1 MNEGRLRIVLNMDT
15 EKSDSK
21 MLKMYNSVLKTTNR
35 VERLRKEVERLKDTR
50 IPTEEYEALEKEI
63 EKVLGTISK
72 LEQKQESLNTNS
84 VKGRSKY
91 KDIQRQ
97 IEKEEK
103 ELEELYA
110 HQKRMN
116 SEGSDYIKGEDT
128 EEYQRAVEK
137 LAEAERDLDAQ
148 TLAVQEALEK
158 AGKKAAESA
167 EETEEANK
175 KAAESAE
182 EANGKAAESAENVE
196 EANKKAAE
204 EIEEANEKAAEEIEN
219 VNRKA
224 SEELESKWVAALNK
238 IKGAFK
244 MLKGAAS
251 VAASGFKKLGAVAKS
266 ALGRMAKNLKK
277 PGDGIGSFAKRV
289 LRLAKMVFIF
299 RLIRQAFTAMLNGM
313 KEGINNYA
321 QYSESFNKTMSD
333 FKTATGTA
341 KNALAAMVV
350 PILSAVIPALTTL
363 VNWITTAAHAVS
375 NFMAVVS
382 GRGTWS
388 KAKTQVTDYAKSLKG
403 AAGASDKLKQ
413 SLAGFDDLDV
423 LNTDSSS
430 GGGGGSADVNPAD
443 MWSEENAVKPEWFNP
458 DDWTSLGV
466 KLGEGLAGALDMI
479 PWDSIQEKARNTA
492 TRMAEVINGFISVN
506 EVWTSL
512 GHGIAEGLNTGVI
525 VAYTLLSTINFK
537 GLGQGLGSLINQAV
551 SDFDWNLLGAT
562 VGAGINGI
570 FGTLLGF
577 VTTLDWGELGS
588 SFAESINSALS
599 TTDWG
604 QIAEAISE
612 SAIGLVTALSGFL
625 GTLDWQEIAE
635 DIIDFIS
642 KLNFSG
648 LVKALSE
655 AIGHGL
661 GGLALFVG
669 TLIGSALD
677 GIADYFNDKIEEAG
691 GDIVAGIFKGITDA
705 LDGIIDW
712 LRENIFNPFIESFCE
727 LFGIHSPS
735 TVFAEFGTF
744 LIEGFLQGIADT
756 WNKITSFFS
765 EKFENIKNDILD
777 FLGNIKKD
785 WSENWQKISDKVT
798 EIWED
803 MWDGMKS
810 FLKETVNGIIGL
822 INGMLDGLVSG
833 INSAIRALNKLKV
846 DIPDWVPKIGGNTF
860 GFNIPE
866 ISAPQIPLLANG
878 GITTGSTLAMIG
890 EAGKEAVLPLENNT
904 GWMEDLAEVINGL
917 RGDRPINLQIDG
929 KTFARLIMPFID
941 DESDIIGTS
950 LSTV

>member
-1 MNEGRLRIVLNMDT
+1 MSEGSVRINLNIDT
-15 EKSDSK
+15 GKADSK
-21 MLKMYNSVLKTTNR
+21 MLRMQNSVLKAA
-35 VERLRKEVERLKDTR
+35 EKVERLKKEMEELKNTKL
-50 IPTEEYEALEKEI
+50 PTEDYKALEKEI
-63 EKVLGTISK
+63 EKTIGQISV
-72 LEQKQESLNTNS
+72 LEQKQEELNTNS
-84 VKGRSKY
+84 LKGRSKY
-91 KDIQRQ
+91 EDMQTQ
-97 IEKEEK
+97 IEKAQK
-103 ELEELYA
+103 ELEDLYA
-110 HQKRMN
+110 YQTRME
-116 SEGSDYIKGEDT
+116 SKGSAYISGADT
-128 EEYQRAVEK
+128 GAYQRA
-137 LAEAERDLDAQ
+137 AEQKAAAERDLEVKAMAAREHMEKYAEK
-148 TLAVQEALEK
+148 TESRWLSALRKINSAFGAVVSTASSGLNML
-158 AGKKAAESA
+158 G
-167 EETEEANK
+167 
-175 KAAESAE
+175 
-182 EANGKAAESAENVE
+182 NV
-196 EANKKAAE
+196 A
-204 EIEEANEKAAEEIEN
+204 
-219 VNRKA
+219 
-224 SEELESKWVAALNK
+224 
-238 IKGAFK
+238 KGAF
-244 MLKGAAS
+244 S
-251 VAASGFKKLGAVAKS
+251 RLGQH
-266 ALGRMAKNLKK
+266 LKK
-277 PGDGIGSFAKRV
+277 PGDGIGAFTKRIW
-289 LRLAKMVFIF
+289 RLAKMVFIF
-299 RLIRQAFTAMLNGM
+299 RVIRQAFTAMLNGM

-333 FKTATGTA
+333 FKTATSTA

-350 PILSAVIPALTTL
+350 PILSAVIPALTAL
-363 VNWITTAAHAVS
+363 VNWVTAAANAVN
-375 NFMAVVS
+375 NFIAAVS

-423 LNTDSSS
+423 LNTDNSS

-479 PWDSIQEKARNTA
+479 PWDSIQEKAKNTA
-492 TRMAEVINGFISVN
+492 ARIAEVINGFISVN

-570 FGTLLGF
+570 FGTILGF

-588 SFAESINSALS
+588 SFAESINAALS

-604 QIAEAISE
+604 QIAEAISGG
-612 SAIGLVTALSGFL
+612 AIGLVTTISEFL

-635 DIIDFIS
+635 DIIEFFS
-642 KLNFSG
+642 KLNFSD
-648 LVKALSE
+648 LVRALVG
-655 AIGHGL
+655 AIARGIVGI
-661 GGLALFVG
+661 GIFVFTIIANAL
-669 TLIGSALD
+669 
-677 GIADYFNDKIEEAG
+677 IAGYEYFSGKIEEMG
-691 GDIVAGIFKGITDA
+691 GNIILGILKGMLDIVAGIFI
-705 LDGIIDW
+705 W
-712 LRENIFNPFIESFCE
+712 LHDNLFKPIVEAVCDM
-727 LFGIHSPS
+727 FGIHSPS

-744 LIEGFLQGIADT
+744 LIEGFLQGITDT
-756 WNKITSFFS
+756 WCKITSFFS
-765 EKFENIKNDILD
+765 EKFENIKKDILD
-777 FLGNIKKD
+777 FFGNIKKD

-833 INSAIRALNKLKV
+833 INSAIKALNKLKV

-866 ISAPQIPLLANG
+866 ISTPQIPLLANG

>member
-1 MNEGRLRIVLNMDT
+1 MSEGRVRIDLNIDT
-15 EKSDSK
+15 DKADSK
-21 MLKMYNSVLKTTNR
+21 MLRMQNSILKTANR
-35 VERLRKEVERLKDTR
+35 VERLKNKMEELKNAKV
-50 IPTEEYEALEKEI
+50 PTEDYAALEKEI
-63 EKVLGTISK
+63 EKTIGKIST
-72 LEQKQESLNTNS
+72 LQQKQDELNTNS

-91 KDIQRQ
+91 EDMQLQ
-97 IEKEEK
+97 IEQAQK
-103 ELEELYA
+103 ELEGLYA
-110 HQKRMN
+110 YQARMQ
-116 SEGSDYIKGEDT
+116 SEGTAHIKGEDT
-128 EEYQRAVEK
+128 EAYQRAAEQK
-137 LAEAERDLDAQ
+137 AEAERDLEVKV
-148 TLAVQEALEK
+148 LAANENIKK
-158 AGKKAAESA
+158 AGAKAANSVKRKWIGA
-167 EETEEANK
+167 IDKIK
-175 KAAESAE
+175 KVINSIA
-182 EANGKAAESAENVE
+182 
-196 EANKKAAE
+196 
-204 EIEEANEKAAEEIEN
+204 
-219 VNRKA
+219 
-224 SEELESKWVAALNK
+224 
-238 IKGAFK
+238 KGAFK
-244 MLKGAAS
+244 IIG
-251 VAASGFKKLGAVAKS
+251 GQG
-266 ALGRMAKNLKK
+266 LKK
-277 PGDGIGSFAKRV
+277 SGEGISAFGKRIA
-289 LRLAKMVFIF
+289 RLAKMVFVF

-333 FKTATGTA
+333 FKTATSTA

-363 VNWITTAAHAVS
+363 VNWITAAAGAIS
-375 NFMAVVS
+375 NLMAVIS
-382 GRGTWS
+382 GKGTWS
-388 KAKTQVTDYAKSLKG
+388 KAKTQATDYAKSLKG

-423 LNTDSSS
+423 LNTDDSS
-430 GGGGGSADVNPAD
+430 GGGGGVAGTNPAD
-443 MWSEENAVKPEWFNP
+443 MWTEEEAVKPEWFNP
-458 DDWTSLGV
+458 EDWTSLGV

-492 TRMAEVINGFISVN
+492 ARIAEVINGFISVD
-506 EVWTSL
+506 EVWTSM

-570 FGTLLGF
+570 FGTILGF

-604 QIAEAISE
+604 QIAEAISGG
-612 SAIGLVTALSGFL
+612 AIGLVTSLSEFL
-625 GTLDWQEIAE
+625 GTLDWAGLAK

-642 KLNFSG
+642 KLDFSG
-648 LVKALSE
+648 LAKALSE

-661 GGLALFVG
+661 AGLALFVG
-669 TLIGSALD
+669 TLIGSALN

-744 LIEGFLQGIADT
+744 LIEGFLQGITDT
-756 WNKITSFFS
+756 WGKITSFFG
-765 EKFENIKNDILD
+765 EKFENIKKDILD